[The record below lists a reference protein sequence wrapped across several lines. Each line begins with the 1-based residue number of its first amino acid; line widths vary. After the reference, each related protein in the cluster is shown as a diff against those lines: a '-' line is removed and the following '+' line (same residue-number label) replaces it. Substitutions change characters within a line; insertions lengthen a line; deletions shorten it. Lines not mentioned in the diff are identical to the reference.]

1 MQLKL
6 DKHKR
11 IDLTPAELEA
21 LLAEFKQRL
30 EPEQFEIVRAVFEMI
45 RVLSQAVDQKST
57 SIAKLLRTMFGAT
70 SEKTRKVLED
80 VLAAG
85 GSEQPAGSGETP
97 EQPAEKTSKP
107 GHGRNGA
114 AKYTGARRI
123 TVALVSPRAGQR
135 CPACG
140 KGKLYPQ
147 PEPAVIV
154 RVVGQAPLAA
164 TLWEL
169 ERVRCN
175 LCGKVFT
182 ASAPEAAR
190 GPKYDEGA
198 GAMVALLRYEAGVP
212 HNRLEGLQGGLGHPL
227 PDATQWDIVEG
238 VAGRVHPAFR
248 ELRRQGAQGEV
259 IHNDDTP
266 MRVLALQGERGRE
279 ARLAALL
286 DGKVNEHAPE
296 AEPAEAGQSPPGTAP
311 PGSGKKERSGVQT
324 TAIISVGG
332 GHTIA
337 LYATGARHAGEN
349 LAKLL
354 EQRDAERAQAIQ
366 MCDALSRNAPK
377 PFQTL
382 LAHCLVH
389 GRRNFVDVVDSFP
402 EAARRVLLALREVYR
417 HDDHCRQAGLSPE
430 ARLAYHQQH
439 SEPVMLELKAWMEQQ
454 FEARLVEPNSGL
466 GKAIGYMLK
475 HWQELTLFLRTPKTP
490 LDNNICERALKGAI
504 RHRNNSLFYRTEHG
518 AAVGDIFMSLIHTC
532 KLNGVGPFDYL
543 VQLQKHAAQ
552 VRQHPG
558 DWMPWNYQAT
568 LAAQPPPPLL

>member
-1 MQLKL
+1 MRLNV
-6 DKHKR
+6 DPNKR
-11 IDLTPAELEA
+11 IDLTPAQLQA

-57 SIAKLLRTMFGAT
+57 SIAKLLRTMFGGA
-70 SEKTRKVLED
+70 SEKTRKVLEQ
-80 VLAAG
+80 VL
-85 GSEQPAGSGETP
+85 GSDGARPPEDSGQP
-97 EQPAEKTSKP
+97 PAEPADKTAKP

-114 AKYTGARRI
+114 AKYSGARRI
-123 TVALVSPRAGQR
+123 TVALESPRAGQR

-147 PEPAVIV
+147 QEPAVIV

-164 TLWEL
+164 TIWEL

-182 ASAPEAAR
+182 ARAPEAAR

-212 HNRLEGLQGGLGHPL
+212 HNRLEGLQEGLGHPL
-227 PDATQWDIVEG
+227 PDATQWEIVEA
-238 VAGRVHPAFR
+238 VAAKVHPAFR

-286 DGKVNEHAPE
+286 DGKGNEHAPE
-296 AEPAEAGQSPPGTAP
+296 DEAAAGGPAP
-311 PGSGKKERSGVQT
+311 PGAAPESGKKERTGVQT
-324 TAIISVGG
+324 TAIVSVGG

-337 LYATGARHAGEN
+337 LYATGPRHAGEN

-354 EQRDAERAQAIQ
+354 EERHGEAEPPIQ

-377 PFQTL
+377 NFQTL

-402 EAARRVLLALREVYR
+402 EECRRVLLALRDVYR
-417 HDDHCRQAGLSPE
+417 HDDHCRQGGLSPE
-430 ARLAYHQQH
+430 ARLAYHQEH
-439 SEPVMLELKAWMEQQ
+439 SKPVMLELKAWMEEQL
-454 FEARLVEPNSGL
+454 EARLVEPNSGL
-466 GKAIGYMLK
+466 GKAMGYMLK
-475 HWQELTLFLRTPKTP
+475 HWAELTLFLKAPKVP
-490 LDNNICERALKGAI
+490 LDNNICERALKSSI
-504 RHRNNSLFYRTEHG
+504 RHRNNSLFYRTEYG
-518 AAVGDIFMSLIHTC
+518 AAVGDLFMSLIHTC
-532 KLNGVGPFDYL
+532 KLGGVGPFDYL
-543 VQLQKHAAQ
+543 VQLQKNAAQ
-552 VRQHPG
+552 VRRQPA

-568 LAAQPPPPLL
+568 LAAQPAPPLL